1 MTAGDGAGI
10 PRTGVLVANLK
21 AGAGRVTDPGR
32 LRAAIAARGVEIV
45 QELPVPELDRLGEW
59 VQGPRE
65 GRPMVI
71 AAGGDGTVGSVVDHL
86 ADTGTVL
93 GVVPTGTSN
102 NVARSLGLPLDL
114 DAAIGLF
121 ADGKVATVELGHLQ
135 EDSGRSDYFVQ
146 AATVGL
152 HTEFA
157 KLATQRSLRR
167 VFGRTTYLAATVGAL
182 RRTRPFLCTLQA
194 GDRELSLR
202 LVHLSVINA
211 PVFGGNLGFQ
221 VAGSHFDDRRLDA
234 IAVEAMPV
242 SRLARLAI
250 LMGLGRV
257 GDQPGVHTFRAPAIT
272 VASEERLDVGLD
284 GEVHGS
290 VPGRFEVAPN
300 ALHVVTPQE
309 FEDLDVPDPVSARR

>member
-1 MTAGDGAGI
+1 MRAGDHPGI
-10 PRTGVLVANLK
+10 PRTAVLVANFGS
-21 AGAGRVTDPGR
+21 GAGKATDFDR
-32 LRAAIAARGVEIV
+32 LRASIAALGVEIV
-45 QELPVPELDRLGEW
+45 QELSLPELDRLGELA
-59 VQGPRE
+59 QQPLE
-65 GRPMVI
+65 SRPMVI

-93 GVVPTGTSN
+93 GVIPTGTSN
-102 NVARSLGLPLDL
+102 NVARSLGLPLEL

-121 ADGKVATVELGHLQ
+121 ADGKVATVELGHLR
-135 EDSGRSDYFVQ
+135 EDSGHSDYFVQ

-167 VFGRTTYLAATVGAL
+167 VFGRMTYLAATVGAL
-182 RRTRPFLCTLQA
+182 WRTRPFPCTLQA
-194 GDRELSLR
+194 GDHELTLR

-221 VAGSHFDDRRLDA
+221 VAGSHFDDRRLDV

-242 SRLARLAI
+242 SRLARLAV
-250 LMGLGRV
+250 LMGLGRI
-257 GDQPGVHTFRAPAIT
+257 GDQAGVHTFRAPAIT
-272 VASEERLDVGLD
+272 VASGERLDVGLD
-284 GEVHGS
+284 GEVHRS

-300 ALHVVTPQE
+300 ALHVVTPKE